1 MEYII
6 KKGDTLSAISK
17 KLNIPIKKL
26 VEQNNIADPNKIY
39 AGSKLKYNETKKTT
53 PKPQIIG
60 KILPNNTDKQ
70 YINFNLPKFKSSP
83 SPNKEEYKTPSKA
96 KILLEDAKTAVSLLK
111 KKVENFLPSGMD
123 ASIKIN
129 LKKSEDNGKNISTPI
144 SNKNMG
150 FKKLDVIKDDPMKSA
165 KDDSLFKFRNF
176 YFNEDGTDF
185 IVSPKL
191 KEGHRDYDNVEGVA
205 HFIMDGD
212 ITPNQKYTSPYKS
225 KNQTIKSNVPGK
237 FLNFTPKNPNDWVHY
252 YKPTKEGKY
261 NFKVDQLKNK
271 ENYPGYSSDLALR
284 YVNYADLN
292 FDKTKST
299 GYLKNSHYLGKGDK
313 GEYTSIITNP
323 ANFND
328 YGRFSGGSVILQFKD
343 PKTGKIINGDIS
355 GSVNDIKKEADMIM
369 KEYGINKKDINI
381 LYHDMG
387 SYSAKPVSKNGKL
400 STKQWE
406 SFNYNNKG
414 YSGAA
419 LIIPKKENGGKIDSN
434 TTSDILLKINEF
446 KNSVPEY
453 IYNGYINSGLDG
465 LYKGM
470 DKTKYDVVQRTLPDG
485 TITYLP
491 YTYSNVHDN
500 SKNFNE
506 LQDRTYN
513 KQIAVNKYNLGGG
526 VSPYQV
532 IQPSIYPQ
540 NYGINS
546 PYFSQQP
553 PLFDGQVGS
562 PYYSTFDN
570 YNQYG
575 IRNNPISRD
584 LMQRTPLAKSST
596 PTTTQSIG
604 SEVAGMGGNGGGI
617 PGIDPISAGITMAA
631 NVASATF
638 DATNMLMQNL
648 SKEDS
653 ATRGW
658 ADASIRATKYADAV
672 TDIVKDVP
680 VVGPV
685 ARAAGKQLSFWIAGP
700 AGARSANIR
709 KKETKHTT
717 DLNEFNERNSQTVLA
732 PNNYGNYMAEF
743 GINTETKNNPLMEE
757 ILNDFRNYLA
767 QIQNT

>member
-1 MEYII
+1 MEYTI

-111 KKVENFLPSGMD
+111 KKVKDFLTDEMD
-123 ASIKIN
+123 ASIKVD

-419 LIIPKKENGGKIDSN
+419 LIIPKKEQGGEVVYNPRDK
-434 TTSDILLKINEF
+434 EF
-446 KNSVPEY
+446 KEW
-453 IYNGYINSGLDG
+453 YNRN
-465 LYKGM
+465 
-470 DKTKYDVVQRTLPDG
+470 TLEGQNNIP
-485 TITYLP
+485 
-491 YTYSNVHDN
+491 YSNELDYDYYSFYKNGEYKNRNYNIKKHFPDTYKRPN
-500 SKNFNE
+500 HKTFSKESIYSTKENPGGIWRGEEFIP
-506 LQDRTYN
+506 Q
-513 KQIAVNKYNLGGG
+513 YNLGG
-526 VSPYQV
+526 
-532 IQPSIYPQ
+532 
-540 NYGINS
+540 
-546 PYFSQQP
+546 
-553 PLFDGQVGS
+553 
-562 PYYSTFDN
+562 
-570 YNQYG
+570 
-575 IRNNPISRD
+575 
-584 LMQRTPLAKSST
+584 
-596 PTTTQSIG
+596 
-604 SEVAGMGGNGGGI
+604 VAG
-617 PGIDPISAGITMAA
+617 GIDPISMGITRAA
-631 NVASATF
+631 NAASATF
-638 DATNMLMQNL
+638 DTTNMLMQNL

-672 TDIVKDVP
+672 TDIVKDIP

-709 KKETKHTT
+709 KEEMKHII
-717 DLNEFNERNSQTVLA
+717 DSNEFLKRNSQPVLA

-743 GINTETKNNPLMEE
+743 GINTGTKNNPLVEE